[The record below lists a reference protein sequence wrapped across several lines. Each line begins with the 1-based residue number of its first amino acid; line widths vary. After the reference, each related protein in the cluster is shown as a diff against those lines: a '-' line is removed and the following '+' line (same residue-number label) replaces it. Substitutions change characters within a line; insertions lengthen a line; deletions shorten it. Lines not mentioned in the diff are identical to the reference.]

1 MIICVG
7 KNVIFFLQTF
17 FEDEVYKTLYQ
28 RKLSKEF
35 KIDDTKQW
43 GNIYVRK
50 IIDVEDKQLSDFN
63 YILLN
68 NILCN
73 NAYFCKWKADVKA
86 DCRMCKDIKTR

>member
-1 MIICVG
+1 MG
-7 KNVIFFLQTF
+7 KH
-17 FEDEVYKTLYQ
+17 
-28 RKLSKEF
+28 
-35 KIDDTKQW
+35 
-43 GNIYVRK
+43 IYVRK

-73 NAYFCKWKADVKA
+73 NAYLCKWKADVKA